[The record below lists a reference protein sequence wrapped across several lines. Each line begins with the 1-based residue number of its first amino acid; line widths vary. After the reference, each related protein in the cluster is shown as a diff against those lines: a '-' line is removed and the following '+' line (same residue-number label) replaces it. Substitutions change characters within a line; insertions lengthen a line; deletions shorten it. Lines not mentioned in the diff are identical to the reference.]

1 MKKPPRKSA
10 STSVRMQPQLL
21 NKLDRHVAVR
31 NLTGENIS
39 RQTVINEA
47 VADYLASFADEMV
60 DRLRGVVEAIEAGQE
75 EIEEIIGSEP
85 ADA

>member
-1 MKKPPRKSA
+1 
-10 STSVRMQPQLL
+10 MQPQLL

>member
-1 MKKPPRKSA
+1 MTNSSKLS
-10 STSVRMQPQLL
+10 STSIRMTPQLL
-21 NKLDRHVAVR
+21 ESLDRHVAVR

-47 VADYLASFADEMV
+47 LSDYLAAFAEEMV

-75 EIEEIIGSEP
+75 EIDEIIGTEP
-85 ADA
+85 ADV